1 MGKIEQLPSG
11 TYRTRITWTENGH
24 RRSMSLSHKS
34 KRMLQKMM
42 LEFTPPKEEK
52 VKSITLEQAFEDY
65 IHSRDRVLSPSTIRA
80 YRSCVRQHYW
90 TLKNKDIYKLTQNEI
105 QNYFNQEKLEPKT
118 LRNLSGLLTATLKE
132 FRPDFQFSV
141 RLPQKRKEKIS
152 IPTQEEM
159 EKIIKASADYDI
171 QLPVMLACYQ
181 GLRMSEI
188 TGLRWRNIDTL
199 DHTIRIDTARVITEG
214 GRYVLKHP
222 KTTAGERTLQM
233 VPALYGILE
242 DGERWANEEDFVTD
256 LNNSQISERYR
267 KMMRRIGL
275 SYTFHQL
282 RHYACSVMIAAGI
295 PTKYIA
301 DFLGHASENMVN
313 TVYGH
318 VMEDKKEEFFKK
330 YTDYL
335 DKGKKV

>member
-1 MGKIEQLPSG
+1 
-11 TYRTRITWTENGH
+11 
-24 RRSMSLSHKS
+24 
-34 KRMLQKMM
+34 MLQKMV

-52 VKSITLEQAFEDY
+52 RESMTLEEAFEEY

-90 TLKNKDIYKLTQNEI
+90 TLKKKDIFKLTQNEI
-105 QNYFNQEKLEPKT
+105 QTYFNQEKLEPKT
-118 LRNLSGLLTATLKE
+118 LRNLCGLLTATLKE
-132 FRPDFQFSV
+132 FRPDFQLSV
-141 RLPQKRKEKIS
+141 RLPQRRKEKIS
-152 IPTQEEM
+152 VPTQEEM
-159 EKIIKASADYDI
+159 EKIIKESEEWGI
-171 QLPVMLACYQ
+171 KIPVMLACYQ

-188 TGLRWRNIDTL
+188 TALEWGKIDIE
-199 DHTIRIDTARVITEG
+199 DNTITIDSAKVMAEG

-222 KTTAGERTLQM
+222 KTTSGERTLQI
-233 VPALYGILE
+233 VPALQDIL
-242 DGERWANEEDFVTD
+242 REEGMFKEPFDPVVEMHNT
-256 LNNSQISERYR
+256 QIGDRYR
-267 KMMRRIGL
+267 RMVRSLGM

-295 PTKYIA
+295 PVKYIA

-318 VMEDKKEEFFKK
+318 VMKDKKEDFFKK

-335 DKGKKV
+335 DKGNKE